1 MSAGTVLLS
10 ESLVSYVS
18 PVSSPM
24 SVHWNGGVIR
34 STCHHFSQSPRLHV
48 HSECPLMQR
57 CHQRSSV
64 SHCQVSVSC
73 IQQCPLNGAARLDHQ
88 STATSHLQCFT
99 HTHTHTRCTMR
110 NGAAIKIHQSQHC
123 LVNSPFVYTMKGDI
137 THRWPLRS
145 HTNSPSWWFT
155 HACSKPLAQSSET
168 TGAITIGLPNI
179 PVLCTVNSL
188 LVPSP
193 PVRHRLTHTPW
204 SAKDAVHS
212 PVSVR
217 TTLWLPNRRQHPH
230 SLMLNAT
237 GQALSPHTPHGQ
249 LKDAVHSPA
258 SVRTILWLP
267 NPGQH
272 SYCC

>member
-1 MSAGTVLLS
+1 MSTGMVVLS
-10 ESLVSYVS
+10 EAPVTISLSHHDSMYTVNV
-18 PVSSPM
+18 PWC
-24 SVHWNGGVIR
+24 SVVIR
-34 STCHHFSQSPRLHV
+34 
-48 HSECPLMQR
+48 
-57 CHQRSSV
+57 
-64 SHCQVSVSC
+64 
-73 IQQCPLNGAARLDHQ
+73 DHQ
-88 STATSHLQCFT
+88 SVTAKSQFHAYSNVRWMVLPGWITKVPPHLIYNVSHT
-99 HTHTHTRCTMR
+99 HTHTHTHTKCTMR
-110 NGAAIKIHQSQHC
+110 NGAATKIHQSQHC

-145 HTNSPSWWFT
+145 HTKSPSWWFT

-193 PVRHRLTHTPW
+193 LVRHRPTHTPW

-217 TTLWLPNRRQHPH
+217 TTLWLPNRRQHPD